1 MESSSPVQSSTMNN
15 LINEDLIAS
24 GAITRNRREKSLH
37 IRHTIVSCAIRY
49 AAINMIGRSN
59 LPSQQVRT
67 LLGELYARSMHSQ
80 QTSESK
86 YSLAVCD
93 DHHNCNNRLPPLD
106 SRLTFDNFTLN
117 V

>member
-93 DHHNCNNRLPPLD
+93 DHHNRFPLLD
-106 SRLTFDNFTLN
+106 SRLTFVNFILN